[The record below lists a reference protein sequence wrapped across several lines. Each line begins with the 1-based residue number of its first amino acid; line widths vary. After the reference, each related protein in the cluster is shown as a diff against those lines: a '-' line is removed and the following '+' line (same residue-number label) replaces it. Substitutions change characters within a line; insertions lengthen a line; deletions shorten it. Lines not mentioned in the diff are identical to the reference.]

1 MKFSILMGV
10 PGMLSL
16 WEGLQKKYRD
26 GSIGKDDKKLYK
38 KWGNALKKLSDNPFY
53 PSLRT
58 HEIEP
63 LSRRVGMKVFQSYL
77 ENRNS
82 RALRMFWVYGPNKGQ
97 ITIIALEPHPEDK
110 KGAYERIEL
119 SNIP

>member
-1 MKFSILMGV
+1 MRFSILMGV

-16 WEGLQKKYRD
+16 WERLQKEYRD
-26 GSIGKDDKKLYK
+26 GSISKGDSKLYK
-38 KWGNALKKLSDNPFY
+38 KWGNALRKLSDDPFY

-63 LSRRVGMKVFQSYL
+63 LSRRAGMKVFQSYL

-82 RALRMFWVYGPNKGQ
+82 RAMRMYWVYGPEKGQ
-97 ITIIALEPHPEDK
+97 ITIIGLEPHPEDK
-110 KGAYERIEL
+110 KGAYDRIEL
-119 SNIP
+119 SKMP